1 MMSTQFSLAPLFR
14 HTVGFDRFNELL
26 DTALRADQSSSY
38 PPYDILREGEDSY
51 RVVMA
56 VAGFTQDDL
65 QITAKENLLT
75 VTGRQNEE
83 KPVPGGEG
91 ASVTWLH
98 RGIARR
104 SFERNFRLADHVQV
118 EGASLRDGLLEIH
131 LRRVLPEASRPR
143 EIQITH

>member
-56 VAGFTQDDL
+56 VAGFTQENL

-83 KPVPGGEG
+83 KAVTDGDE

-104 SFERNFRLADHVQV
+104 SFERSFRLADHVQV
-118 EGASLRDGLLEIH
+118 EGASLRDGLLEIR
-131 LRRVLPEASRPR
+131 LRRVLPEASRAR